1 MPGGIDVADVGY
13 VINYDLPDRPENYV
27 HRVGRTGRGVKKGIA
42 VSFCS
47 VEEKDRLADIEVF
60 LNKKIEVIK
69 TSKTDYARTIL
80 TTAAEDDLQA
90 LIENYENQTSR
101 KKKEKKIKTRKMKF
115 LFIEPFSIG
124 SHALFAQ
131 GFAAHSTHSMDLV
144 EMPGKNFRWRML
156 GSALYLA
163 NHIEANRHL

>member
-1 MPGGIDVADVGY
+1 
-13 VINYDLPDRPENYV
+13 
-27 HRVGRTGRGVKKGIA
+27 
-42 VSFCS
+42 
-47 VEEKDRLADIEVF
+47 
-60 LNKKIEVIK
+60 
-69 TSKTDYARTIL
+69 
-80 TTAAEDDLQA
+80 
-90 LIENYENQTSR
+90 
-101 KKKEKKIKTRKMKF
+101 MKF

-163 NHIEANRHL
+163 NHIKAIDTYNGIIATDLFNLADFKALTGPKCPPVGRLLSRKPAHLSPACRRQKCISTGYDQHHHSPCRGQGAV